1 MEIEENTSKKRHR
14 LMERVSGG
22 EYSRTRRGWC
32 TSVEAEAADM
42 LGMIREGE
50 KFSVV
55 GKWVGARS

>member
-14 LMERVSGG
+14 LMEWVSGG
-22 EYSRTRRGWC
+22 GYSRTRRGWC